1 MGFIFS
7 CITLN
12 SRIQQ
17 VFTGFVLLSD
27 KALDTLSLFDDEG
40 LSPIVKSSEI
50 IMTLTADKVQR
61 QLVLLC
67 FVLDT
72 QSQ

>member
-1 MGFIFS
+1 MLF
-7 CITLN
+7 
-12 SRIQQ
+12 
-17 VFTGFVLLSD
+17 SD

-40 LSPIVKSSEI
+40 LSLIVKSSEI

-61 QLVLLC
+61 QLVLPC